1 VQGRWLHVTGMAFW
15 AVQMV
20 GAAVLMPFDWRLYLL
35 EISLAANFLTNLA
48 GWSAERPT
56 ELAEPSGG

>member
-1 VQGRWLHVTGMAFW
+1 MSPRAGRIMHATGMAFW
-15 AVQMV
+15 AVQMA
-20 GAAVLMPFDWRLYLL
+20 GAAFLMPIDWRLYLL

-56 ELAEPSGG
+56 EVAS